1 MDLVLLVMP
10 RLISTKTN
18 IVEYEI
24 TPKIKRLMS
33 GKSVYIVETK
43 YVLKISSFFPKK
55 NVPFDKL
62 STLERRRIMSH

>member
-18 IVEYEI
+18 IVEYEK
-24 TPKIKRLMS
+24 TPKTKRLMS

-43 YVLKISSFFPKK
+43 YVLKISRFFAIKK
-55 NVPFDKL
+55 FLLTNCQRWK
-62 STLERRRIMSH
+62 EEG

>member
-18 IVEYEI
+18 IVEYEK

-33 GKSVYIVETK
+33 GKSVHKVETK

-55 NVPFDKL
+55 KVLFDKL